1 MSEPVLKDLFA
12 LIRKSTIHYN
22 DTCEQ
27 KDVVLTDDFKEKF
40 GKYLRDQNYMV
51 DFYRYTAVITT
62 PVNNYMFVPNQWFV
76 IAAYAVG
83 VYLELVKYKKYLL
96 KVCEYMGQKPK
107 ILVPDLR
114 NNPGSID
121 RKLFAEGCRSVFG
134 RFGNEQCALASQRL
148 WRFAT
153 DYSWWSGNKTADR
166 ADFYLSV
173 VNNMLSLVAVSQS
186 FVGEIVADYDRAGM
200 SDMVADLSDFTETES
215 GPTYTFDG
223 YSDPKDD
230 PVPKASAEMVREN
243 PAPYGTGDEIVI
255 SVRSKK

>member
-1 MSEPVLKDLFA
+1 MPGPVLKDLFA

-27 KDVVLTDDFKEKF
+27 KDVVLTDDFKDTME
-40 GKYLRDQNYMV
+40 KYLQDQNYMV
-51 DFYRYTAVITT
+51 DFYQYTAVITT

-76 IAAYAVG
+76 IASYAVG
-83 VYLELVKYKKYLL
+83 VYLELNKYKKYLL

-114 NNPGSID
+114 NNPENID
-121 RKLFAEGCRSVFG
+121 KKLFDEGCRSEFG
-134 RFGNEQCALASQRL
+134 HFGGKQCALATQRL

-153 DYSWWSGNKTADR
+153 DYSWWSGSKTADR

-200 SDMVADLSDFTETES
+200 TGMVAELSNFTETES
-215 GPTYTFDG
+215 GLTYAFDG
-223 YSDPKDD
+223 YSDPKEDSI
-230 PVPKASAEMVREN
+230 PKVSVCEGREN
-243 PAPYGTGDEIVI
+243 QPAYKPGDEIVI

>member
-1 MSEPVLKDLFA
+1 MSEPVLKNLFA

-27 KDVVLTDDFKEKF
+27 KDVVLTDNFKNRF

-51 DFYRYTAVITT
+51 DFYQYTAVITT

-76 IAAYAVG
+76 IASYAVG
-83 VYLELVKYKKYLL
+83 VYLELAKYKKYLL
-96 KVCEYMGQKPK
+96 EVCEYMGQKPK
-107 ILVPDLR
+107 ILIPDLR
-114 NNPGSID
+114 DNPGSID
-121 RKLFAEGCRSVFG
+121 RELFDKGCKAVFK
-134 RFGNEQCALASQRL
+134 RFGGEQCAIASQRL

-166 ADFYLSV
+166 TDFYLSV

-200 SDMVADLSDFTETES
+200 TDMIAELSDFTETES
-215 GPTYTFDG
+215 GPTYAFDG
-223 YSDPKDD
+223 YSDPKGE
-230 PVPKASAEMVREN
+230 PVLKVSVGMEMEKT
-243 PAPYGTGDEIVI
+243 PAYSSGDQIVI